1 MSLQT
6 NYLGMTLRTPLVVS
20 ASPLSQNL
28 DNIKRM
34 AEAGAS
40 AVVLYSLFEEQLM
53 LERYE
58 LHHHL
63 THGAD
68 SFAEALSFFPE
79 PEFLHFGLDAYLEHI
94 RRAKQAVD
102 IPIIASLNGTH
113 VGRWTESAKR
123 IAEAGADALEL
134 NIYSIPTDAELTG
147 AEVEQN
153 YLDIVAAVK
162 EAVEIPVAV
171 KLGPFFSSFAN
182 MAKRLDDAG
191 ADALVLFNRFYQPD
205 FDLEALEVRTNVLFS
220 RSSSIRLPLRWIAI
234 LYGKIR
240 AQLAATSGV
249 HSAID
254 ALKLL
259 MAGANVTMLCSVL
272 YERGLPQIGLI
283 ERAMVEWMDKHEY
296 VSVAQ
301 MRGSLSQLHC
311 PDPTAYERA
320 LYVQAVHTFKP
331 QTL

>member
-1 MSLQT
+1 MSLHT

-58 LHHHL
+58 LHHHM
-63 THGAD
+63 THGTE
-68 SFAEALSFFPE
+68 SFAEALNFFPE
-79 PEFLHFGLDAYLEHI
+79 PEFLQFGLDAYLEHI
-94 RRAKQAVD
+94 RRAKQAVA
-102 IPIIASLNGTH
+102 IPIIASMNGTH
-113 VGRWTESAKR
+113 LGRWVESAKR
-123 IAEAGADALEL
+123 IEEAGADALEL
-134 NIYSIPTDAELTG
+134 NIYSVATDPEVTG
-147 AEVEQN
+147 RQVEQD
-153 YLDIVAAVK
+153 YQEIVSAVK
-162 EAVEIPVAV
+162 AAIKIPVAV

-182 MAKRLDDAG
+182 MARRLDNAG

-234 LYGKIR
+234 LYGQIR

-283 ERAMVEWMDKHEY
+283 ERAMLEWMDKHEY

-311 PDPTAYERA
+311 PDPSAYERA
-320 LYVQAVHTFKP
+320 LYVQAVHNYTP
-331 QTL
+331 R